1 MIRVLSSLQRVEQ
14 AAAGKPDGLE
24 RKPLAEPF
32 NANASEAR
40 RRSAI
45 DSSAQPALHGAYN
58 LQTTA
63 DAGLTQDSVSS
74 TQDAVTQLQG
84 MDMPQGDLQSAV
96 PAMSV
101 VQASPP

>member
-1 MIRVLSSLQRVEQ
+1 MIRVLSNLQRV
-14 AAAGKPDGLE
+14 GKLNGLE

-32 NANASEAR
+32 DTNASEAQR
-40 RRSAI
+40 GSAFA
-45 DSSAQPALHGAYN
+45 SPAQPAQHGALS

-63 DAGLTQDSVSS
+63 DAGLAQDSVSS
-74 TQDAVTQLQG
+74 TQDAVTQLLG